1 MMLPVNSLVYDVLPA
16 QMDNTGFLS
25 RGSSCGTPDDTPGA
39 LGLAHEEASS
49 QAVRCGVLRD
59 EMSFEIGRKLVLKTL
74 DNTIYSVLYCI

>member
-39 LGLAHEEASS
+39 LGWRTRKPARRRPDVAFCATRGKLKFFASTPFLPFW
-49 QAVRCGVLRD
+49 VLT
-59 EMSFEIGRKLVLKTL
+59 VL
-74 DNTIYSVLYCI
+74 